1 MHLDVTAEVLASQL
15 KIGNTETALAQI
27 EKAIENTN
35 NFHKFAKHII
45 SLNDKLKPF
54 DSFIAL
60 SNSVPHFKIKCEDE
74 LFLSDFTEE
83 LEHWS
88 KKYNVELEK
97 VENKNV
103 YYIKGIK

>member
-15 KIGNTETALAQI
+15 KIGNTKTTLEQI

-35 NFHKFAKHII
+35 NFYKFAKHII

-54 DSFIAL
+54 DSFVGL
-60 SNSVPHFKIKCEDE
+60 SNSVPNFKIKCEDE
-74 LFLSDFTEE
+74 LFLEDFTNEVK
-83 LEHWS
+83 HWS
-88 KKYNVELEK
+88 EKYNIELQK

-103 YYIKGIK
+103 YYIIGIK